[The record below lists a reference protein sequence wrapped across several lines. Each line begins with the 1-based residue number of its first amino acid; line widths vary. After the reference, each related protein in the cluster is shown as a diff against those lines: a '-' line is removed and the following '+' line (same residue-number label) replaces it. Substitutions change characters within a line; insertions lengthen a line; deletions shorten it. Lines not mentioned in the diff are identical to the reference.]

1 MEKENTNKSY
11 VKWILILLV
20 IQNIVI
26 LVIAGYGFVKARK
39 SFENI
44 ENTLNQTQNLLGE
57 RINSVSQEMENA
69 LIQQGSL
76 VSDFYYTL
84 QPAPRGKIILSL
96 SAQLK
101 NYTNG
106 SAASFSV
113 TLDNGE
119 TSLVKTNIS
128 NNNLTANVTIPVCET
143 INVGLVIT
151 DNQKTQ
157 SQSLGEIKNVSDCL
171 TDHLFL
177 AVDLQVKQEGSDI
190 LLSASINLINEY
202 GILEEQQLD
211 MVRLE
216 ITQKEKILHTFYM
229 SQDYEN
235 SIDGQDMHI
244 LTFDKIKTAIN
255 PNDSVILSVR
265 ARDKGGFEYFCSFA
279 EIEVDENGIAGEI
292 IKDLTTEFEIVE

>member
-1 MEKENTNKSY
+1 M
-11 VKWILILLV
+11 
-20 IQNIVI
+20 
-26 LVIAGYGFVKARK
+26 
-39 SFENI
+39 
-44 ENTLNQTQNLLGE
+44 
-57 RINSVSQEMENA
+57 
-69 LIQQGSL
+69 
-76 VSDFYYTL
+76 
-84 QPAPRGKIILSL
+84 SL

>member
-1 MEKENTNKSY
+1 MEKEKTNKPY
-11 VKWILILLV
+11 TKFILIFLI
-20 IQNIVI
+20 IQNIII
-26 LVIAGYGFVKARK
+26 LAVVGYGFAAIKK

-44 ENTLNQTQNLLGE
+44 ENTLNQTQNLLDE
-57 RINSVSQEMENA
+57 KINSVSEEMENA
-69 LIQQGSL
+69 ISQQGSL

-84 QPAPRGKIILSL
+84 QPAPRGKIILTL

-113 TLDNGE
+113 TPDNGE

-128 NNNLTANVTIPVCET
+128 NNVLTANVTIPACET
-143 INVGLVIT
+143 VNVGLVIT
-151 DNQKTQ
+151 NNQNTQ
-157 SQSLGEIKNVSDCL
+157 SQFLEEIKNVSDCL

-177 AVDLQVKQEGSDI
+177 ATDLQVKQEGSDI
-190 LLSASINLINEY
+190 MLSASINLINEY

-216 ITQKEKILHTFYM
+216 ITQKEKTLHTFYM

-244 LTFDKIKTAIN
+244 LTFDKIRTTIT
-255 PNDSVILSVR
+255 PNDAVVLSVR
-265 ARDKGGFEYFCSFA
+265 ARDKSGFEYFCSFA
-279 EIEVDENGIAGEI
+279 EIEIDKNGIAGKT
-292 IKDLTTEFEIVE
+292 KDLATEFEIVE